1 MSLSSRWLKHLPDA
15 ATKAEYQ
22 NRLHHMHD
30 VWNVLKDILQED
42 LDALERDGMKKDH
55 YYMPAWSEYQADRNG
70 SKRTLRKIIE
80 LLPKVK

>member
-15 ATKAEYQ
+15 SAKKQYQ
-22 NRLHHMHD
+22 ERLTLMQD
-30 VWNVLKDILQED
+30 VWVVLKDILQED
-42 LDALERDGMKKDH
+42 LDALEKDGMKKDH

-70 SKRTLRKIIE
+70 SKRTLRKIID